1 MKTCPECGAAQ
12 HGEVDGKRIWFA
24 CESYGGIDDGKI
36 RHQSDLCAAWQQL
49 NEQNAIAQ
57 ELGAL
62 ATRHHYSCEEDTWY
76 ACPKSTTGCADEA
89 QGTECNCGAD
99 AHNEKVSRLLARLK
113 DLS

>member
-1 MKTCPECGAAQ
+1 MTTCPECGAAQ
-12 HGEVDGKRIWFA
+12 RGEIDGKRIWFA
-24 CESYGGIDDGKI
+24 CESYGSIDDGKI

-49 NEQNAIAQ
+49 NEQNTLAQ

-62 ATRHHYSCEEDTWY
+62 AMRHHYTCEEDIWY
-76 ACPKSTTGCADEA
+76 ACPKAATGCADDR

-99 AHNEKVSRLLARLK
+99 AHNAKVTSLLVKLK